1 MVRCWCGNSDLEP
14 FSPAYRKCPACG
26 TLVATRL
33 AGPELARV
41 GYDEQG
47 FYGRDYWFTHQ
58 EKDLGSASI
67 VSRARTD
74 LPERCLHWLRALLK
88 YRLPPASILELGS
101 AHGGFVALLRWAGY
115 AASGLELS
123 PWVAGY
129 ARQTFDVPMFVGPVE
144 EQAIAP
150 GSLDAIALMDVL
162 EHLPDP
168 AGTLRH
174 CLQLLRPDGLLLM
187 QTPALPEGATYE
199 QMQSEHSPF
208 LEQLKGDEHLY
219 LFSTRSVRELLQRL
233 GAGHVALEP
242 AIFAHYDMFLAASR
256 APLTAHPW
264 DEAEMALTATP
275 GGRLV
280 LALLDLQAEAA
291 RLTHLEG
298 ERNEA
303 RAQAEH
309 LTRQL
314 ETAQADRAER
324 LAVIQEQGVRIGQLQ
339 AERNNLQAL
348 AETLRQQLAAAE
360 ADRAVRGTVI
370 QEQGVRIGQLQA
382 ERNNLQALAETL
394 RQQLAAAEADRAA
407 RGTVIQEQGAK
418 IGQLQAERNNLQAF
432 AESLQ
437 QQLAAAEADRA
448 ARLDVIRRQGEE
460 MASLTARLSESEA
473 LRASQASLIEAQQE
487 EIRAI
492 MGQMRALQIVL
503 QAFRRG
509 RVYRLLRPLGLWR
522 WIDRV
527 IAQVPLSDPR
537 GSNG

>member
-14 FSPAYRKCPACG
+14 FSPAYRRCLACG
-26 TLVATRL
+26 TLVATRA

-348 AETLRQQLAAAE
+348 AETLQTQLAAAE
-360 ADRAVRGTVI
+360 ADRAV
-370 QEQGVRIGQLQA
+370 
-382 ERNNLQALAETL
+382 
-394 RQQLAAAEADRAA
+394 